1 MYKNIVFDLG
11 GVVVGFDPLNYLAD
25 RFCDEALEQELFKIT
40 FASDHWRK
48 MDAGEL
54 TREQAY
60 AEMLHRAKQAGFFFE
75 VQGILDD
82 WTSMLRTKSNVVS
95 IIKSLKRKNYQ
106 VFYLSNISRDVLNII
121 EQRDFWPLFD
131 GGVAS
136 CELMVNKPSPLIYE
150 TLLERYNLN
159 REETIFTDDNPINV
173 KAAYDLGITALQFQG
188 ADNLVKSLTAYG
200 IDLSRRK
207 VTNKDKH
214 KHNS

>member
-25 RFCDEALEQELFKIT
+25 RFCDEILEQDLFQLT
-40 FASDHWRK
+40 FASNEWKK

-54 TREQAY
+54 TREQAEQ
-60 AEMLHRAKQAGFFFE
+60 EMLVAAKNSGYFFE

-82 WTSMLRTKSNVVS
+82 WTSMLRTQHAVIA
-95 IIKSLKRKNYQ
+95 IIKELKRRKYY
-106 VFYLSNISRDVLNII
+106 VYYLSNISRDILNLL
-121 EQRDFWPLFD
+121 EQRDFWELFD

-136 CELMVNKPSPLIYE
+136 CELMVNKPSPIIYE

-173 KAAYDLGITALQFQG
+173 KAAYDLGITAIQFQG
-188 ADNLVKSLTAYG
+188 APSLAKSLTAYG
-200 IDLSRRK
+200 IEMIPRRRF
-207 VTNKDKH
+207 NDKTR
-214 KHNS
+214 KI

>member
-25 RFCDEALEQELFKIT
+25 RFCDEVLEQDLFQLT
-40 FASDHWRK
+40 FASNEWKK

-54 TREQAY
+54 TREQAEQ
-60 AEMLHRAKQAGFFFE
+60 EMLTAAKNSGYFFE

-82 WTSMLRTKSNVVS
+82 WTSMLRTQYAVVA
-95 IIKSLKRKNYQ
+95 IIKELKRRNYN
-106 VFYLSNISRDVLNII
+106 VYYLSNISRDILNLL
-121 EQRDFWPLFD
+121 EQRDFWELFD

-136 CELMVNKPSPLIYE
+136 CELMVNKPSPIIYE

-173 KAAYDLGITALQFQG
+173 KAAYDLGITAIQFQG
-188 ADNLVKSLTAYG
+188 APSLAKSFTAYG
-200 IDLSRRK
+200 IEMIPRRRF
-207 VTNKDKH
+207 NDKT
-214 KHNS
+214 KKR